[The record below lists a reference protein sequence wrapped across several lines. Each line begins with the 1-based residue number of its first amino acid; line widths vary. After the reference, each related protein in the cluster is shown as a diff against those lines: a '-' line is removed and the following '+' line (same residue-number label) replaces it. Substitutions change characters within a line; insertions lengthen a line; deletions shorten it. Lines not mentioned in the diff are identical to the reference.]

1 MAPENK
7 INLLKI
13 KKHLSSKN
21 FKVGGFI
28 NFESDASDKVFKI
41 CKTANKKLLLLSF
54 QNKPNDFKKYV
65 KATEVLIKQKVNT
78 LIIKILTISK
88 NF

>member
-28 NFESDASDKVFKI
+28 NFESDASDKVFKL
-41 CKTANKKLLLLSF
+41 CKTANKKLCLLYTS
-54 QNKPNDFKKYV
+54 PSPRD
-65 KATEVLIKQKVNT
+65 
-78 LIIKILTISK
+78 
-88 NF
+88 

>member
-7 INLLKI
+7 INLIKI

-28 NFESDASDKVFKI
+28 NFESDASDKVFKL
-41 CKTANKKLLLLSF
+41 CKINMKG
-54 QNKPNDFKKYV
+54 
-65 KATEVLIKQKVNT
+65 
-78 LIIKILTISK
+78 IL
-88 NF
+88 